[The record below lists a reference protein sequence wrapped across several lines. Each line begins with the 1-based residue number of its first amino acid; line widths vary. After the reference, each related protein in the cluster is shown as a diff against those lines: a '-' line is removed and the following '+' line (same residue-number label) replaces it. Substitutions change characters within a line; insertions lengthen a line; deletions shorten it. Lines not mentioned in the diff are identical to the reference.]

1 MSEPSDDVTTSGVT
15 GPGEVGARFSE
26 WRCTNCGHGH
36 PKNNPPCDR
45 CGTMQ
50 FELVETDP
58 EEFVNASGVTYGELI
73 GENRFL
79 VGIVVLLL
87 AVGGLAALA
96 GAGVFVLSDPVGLG
110 YRYGAVEAVEP
121 NDDGQLTAG
130 EFHSLVATDTE
141 VQSVS
146 WSGRTLTLSYAT
158 EAASNDVLRA
168 EVGDIAV
175 QYAGYVDRGGDA
187 ARLRVEAVR
196 EDGRS
201 GSVTVEDSEAQRY
214 ADGELSRTAY
224 VNAVLAER

>member
-1 MSEPSDDVTTSGVT
+1 
-15 GPGEVGARFSE
+15 
-26 WRCTNCGHGH
+26 
-36 PKNNPPCDR
+36 
-45 CGTMQ
+45 MQ

-58 EEFVNASGVTYGELI
+58 EEFVNVSGVTYGELI

-96 GAGVFVLSDPVGLG
+96 GAGVFVLSDPIGLG

-224 VNAVLAER
+224 VNAILAER